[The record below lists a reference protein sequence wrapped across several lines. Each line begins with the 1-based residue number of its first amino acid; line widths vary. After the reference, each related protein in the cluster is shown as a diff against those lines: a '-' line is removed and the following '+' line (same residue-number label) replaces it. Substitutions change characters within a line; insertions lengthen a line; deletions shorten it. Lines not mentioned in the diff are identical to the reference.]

1 MMEKVKMD
9 RENNNERTEQSMTNL
24 KKKLDELNDYA
35 FNKMSNLKDF
45 QRTIS

>member
-1 MMEKVKMD
+1 MEKVKMD

-24 KKKLDELNDYA
+24 KKKLDELNDYV